1 MDEIC
6 SHLKQDRMAGLGEFF
21 YCDIDKTTL
30 YKKCCPPK
38 KFKRIFYTCLEDSS
52 QCTKLNVKDI
62 EKKL

>member
-1 MDEIC
+1 MNEEC

-38 KFKRIFYTCLEDSS
+38 NIERIFYTCFKDSS
-52 QCTKLNVKDI
+52 QCPKLNDKNI
-62 EKKL
+62 KKKL